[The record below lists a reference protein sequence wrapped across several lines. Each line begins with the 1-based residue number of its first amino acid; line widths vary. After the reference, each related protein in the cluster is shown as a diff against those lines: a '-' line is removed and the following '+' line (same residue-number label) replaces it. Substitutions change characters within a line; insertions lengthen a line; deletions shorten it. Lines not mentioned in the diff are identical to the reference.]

1 MTYPAEMT
9 DLGDDLL
16 KDHVEALMAASK
28 VLTAV
33 VSRSLTEAGASVTTP
48 QLRVLVML
56 SSRGP
61 LNLTAVA
68 EGLDVSVSN
77 ASRTCDQLVAG
88 RLVTRREDA
97 EDRRSVVLRLSRSGT
112 ALVQRL
118 MAHRRSV
125 FTSITEGM
133 SASDR
138 AVLARGLH
146 AFLRAAESVAGADG
160 PDHEHP
166 LRWLT

>member
-1 MTYPAEMT
+1 MTELGN
-9 DLGDDLL
+9 DLVE
-16 KDHVEALMAASK
+16 DHVEALMAASK

-68 EGLDVSVSN
+68 DGLGVSVSN
-77 ASRTCDQLVAG
+77 ASRTCDQLVAA
-88 RLVTRREDA
+88 RLVTRREDT
-97 EDRRSVVLRLSRSGT
+97 EDRRSVVLRLSRSGR
-112 ALVQRL
+112 ALVERL
-118 MAHRRSV
+118 MAHRRLV
-125 FTSITEGM
+125 FTSITDGM

-138 AVLARGLH
+138 DVLARGLD
-146 AFLRAAESVAGADG
+146 AFLRAAENVAGTDG

-166 LRWLT
+166 WRWLT